1 MSIRSLG
8 SDLMPSDTLTVMI
21 ANVVNTIA
29 RIGPAYRLP
38 KMMAVIS
45 AQIRP
50 GVVTP
55 MVTASRKNPFRN
67 RFCIRMPI
75 PIPTKNAIVNPT
87 AIRASVVAK
96 APGTSPV
103 AHNSPNVRNTVDGPG
118 SSRSSISLPDASSQI
133 PRKNT

>member
-1 MSIRSLG
+1 M
-8 SDLMPSDTLTVMI
+8 
-21 ANVVNTIA
+21 
-29 RIGPAYRLP
+29 IGPTVRLP

-55 MVTASRKNPFRN
+55 MVTASRKNPLRK
-67 RFCIRMPI
+67 RFCIRMPTPTPTTKAMEK
-75 PIPTKNAIVNPT
+75 PIAMRV
-87 AIRASVVAK
+87 SVVAN

-103 AHNSPNVRNTVDGPG
+103 AHSSPKVLKTVDGPG
-118 SSRSSISLPDASSQI
+118 SRVSSMMRPEASSQM